1 MKNLSALEVEE
12 LGKSI
17 GTIFR
22 EQYGFIK
29 DEATMKALINNTVR
43 DVITKSNSRTAPWGE
58 QLSPMDIFNIEK
70 KLYEPAGND
79 EVAIKLQKWN
89 DDIHI
94 LTKALGISPVQLRSY
109 KNYQAQWSELAKA
122 LNTATSGAGADWVP
136 EGFSSQ
142 LIELV
147 QLEAVVASK
156 FQSFNMP
163 TSPYT
168 FPMLLG
174 DGEAY
179 IGSEPTE
186 DTPDM
191 YKASTAKTGQLT
203 FTAKKLISRNVITE
217 EMEEDSV
224 VPVLPMLKRSIARA
238 HAKAEDNAI
247 INGDTTA
254 THLDTGYTVAADDPR
269 RAWNGLRDMCQSG
282 MKQTGAAWS
291 SAAGLGLIR
300 GIREDM
306 GIYGL
311 SSNDLMILTNVNMYS
326 KFKNVA
332 EVLTMDNIGG
342 AATIL
347 NGEISKIDGVELVLT
362 QHVEEHQNASGV
374 YDATTTTT
382 TQFLMVYKPG
392 FWQGVMRE
400 FRMQRVDKPERGV
413 SYLVATSRRIWK
425 PVYDTTTEPM
435 IGWLYNVTK

>member
-1 MKNLSALEVEE
+1 MKNLSALELEE
-12 LGKSI
+12 LGKAL
-17 GTIFR
+17 GAVLR
-22 EQYGFIK
+22 DQYGFIK
-29 DEATMKALINNTVR
+29 DENTMKALINNTVK
-43 DVITKSNSRTAPWGE
+43 DLIAKSNSRIAPWGE

-70 KLYEPAGND
+70 KLYEPAGQD
-79 EVAIKLQKWN
+79 EVAKKLQDWN

-94 LTKALGISPVQLRSY
+94 LTKALNVSPFQLKSY
-109 KNYQAQWSELAKA
+109 SNYQARWSELAKA
-122 LNTATSGAGADWVP
+122 LNTVTSGAGADWVP

-156 FQSFNMP
+156 FQSFTMP
-163 TSPYT
+163 SSPYT
-168 FPMLLG
+168 FPMLLA

-179 IGSEPTE
+179 IGTEPTT

-191 YKASTAKTGQLT
+191 YKASTATTGQLT
-203 FTAKKLISRNVITE
+203 FAAKKLISRNVITE
-217 EMEEDSV
+217 EMEEDSI

-247 INGDTTA
+247 INGDTTT

-269 RAWNGLRDMCQSG
+269 RAWDGLRDMCQSG
-282 MKQTGAAWS
+282 LKQSGSTWAA
-291 SAAGLGLIR
+291 ATATGLIR

-311 SSNDLMILTNVNMYS
+311 NSSDLMYIMNTNMYA
-326 KFKNVA
+326 KMKNIS
-332 EVLTMDNIGG
+332 EVLTMDKIGG

-347 NGEISKIDGVELVLT
+347 NGEIKSFDGVEIVLSA
-362 QHVEEHQNASGV
+362 HVEEHQNASGI
-374 YDATTTTT
+374 YDGSTVNT
-382 TQFLMVYKPG
+382 TQMLLVYKPG
-392 FWQGVMRE
+392 FWRGIMRD

-425 PVYDTTTEPM
+425 SVYNTTTEPM
-435 IGWLYNVTK
+435 IGWMYAVTK